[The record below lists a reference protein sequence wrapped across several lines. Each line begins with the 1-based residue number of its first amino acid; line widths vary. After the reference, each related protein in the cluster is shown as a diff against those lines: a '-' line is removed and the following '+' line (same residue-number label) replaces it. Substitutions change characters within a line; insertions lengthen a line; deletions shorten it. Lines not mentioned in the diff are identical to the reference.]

1 MKNKKFKTA
10 EEFGNF
16 LGLSVI
22 DIELIKQKKKLI
34 AKLVKARNEQGLTQG
49 ELAKMLETKQPAIA
63 RMESGLVSEVSL
75 DFLARV
81 ALILG
86 ISFTFRS
93 AA

>member
-93 AA
+93 AG